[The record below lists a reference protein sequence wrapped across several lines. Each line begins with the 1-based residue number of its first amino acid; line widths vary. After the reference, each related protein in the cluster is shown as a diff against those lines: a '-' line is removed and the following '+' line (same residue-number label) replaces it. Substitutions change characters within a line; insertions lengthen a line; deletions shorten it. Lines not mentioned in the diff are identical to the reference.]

1 MIEVNLL
8 PGDGKKGRARRRRSF
23 KLSLPSG
30 IPGDR
35 WTIGAG
41 VLAVV
46 AVAAIGWLYLGVAG
60 QAEELELE
68 IEAAVQDSVRFA
80 GLIENTESLQARRD
94 SIASRVAV
102 IQEIDGNRYVWPH
115 IMDEVARALPEYTWL
130 TRVEQVTGGSPLIF
144 RIEGRAGTYFSLT
157 SLMERLEASPFL
169 RGTRLVSTDQV
180 VIEVGGG
187 AQRRVYEFSLE
198 AEYREP
204 PADLI
209 ETEPLFDGT
218 VRPPEAEEG

>member
-8 PGDGKKGRARRRRSF
+8 PGDRKKGRARRRRSF
-23 KLSLPSG
+23 KFSLPSG

-41 VLAVV
+41 ALVVV

-80 GLIENTESLQARRD
+80 GLIERTEALQARRD

-102 IQEIDGNRYVWPH
+102 IQEIDGDRYVWPH
-115 IMDEVARALPEYTWL
+115 IMDEVARALPDYTWL

-204 PADLI
+204 PANLI